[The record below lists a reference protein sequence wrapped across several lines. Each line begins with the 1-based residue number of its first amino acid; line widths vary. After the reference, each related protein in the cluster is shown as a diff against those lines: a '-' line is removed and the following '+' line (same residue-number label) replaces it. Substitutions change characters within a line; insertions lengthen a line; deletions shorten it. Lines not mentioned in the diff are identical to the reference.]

1 MLCRLC
7 SPCPWRFTRNGN
19 GIAWRCAWP
28 LICLCKATRT
38 GTELAWWCAVLC
50 RQLRGPMVELLPE
63 RLQPRPVGTRAR
75 LSFDQA
81 GEAAALM
88 MKIFMGGSPSRALVP
103 TMEKE
108 KAGTGGADRT
118 WSTGMR
124 GVHSCI
130 TIEGRKEAW
139 TNLSSALRIGKATG
153 LNGEWRGMAPRVCA
167 WNDRAERAGQ
177 FGED

>member
-1 MLCRLC
+1 M
-7 SPCPWRFTRNGN
+7 P
-19 GIAWRCAWP
+19 
-28 LICLCKATRT
+28 
-38 GTELAWWCAVLC
+38 C

-63 RLQPRPVGTRAR
+63 RLQPRPVGNAGEA
-75 LSFDQA
+75 LFDQA

-88 MKIFMGGSPSRALVP
+88 MKIFMGGSPSRAVVP

-108 KAGTGGADRT
+108 EAGTGGPDRT

-139 TNLSSALRIGKATG
+139 TKMFRLFA
-153 LNGEWRGMAPRVCA
+153 
-167 WNDRAERAGQ
+167 
-177 FGED
+177 